1 MATSIPPTSNSTPS
15 PVRTDPS
22 DISDNYASPPWRPG
36 AGIGVVIGFVA
47 IFAIAGVGFGFWRR
61 GRLRKRRERGRGV
74 GRRGRGEGDEGWCID
89 KVG

>member
-36 AGIGVVIGFVA
+36 AGIGVVIGIVA
-47 IFAIAGVGFGFWRR
+47 IFAIAGVGFWFWRR
-61 GRLRKRRERGRGV
+61 GRLRERRERGQS
-74 GRRGRGEGDEGWCID
+74 E
-89 KVG
+89 